1 MNKIIKV
8 ISIFVTIVILMSIS
22 FPVINQAVD
31 LPIMNREEERTLDV
45 DLRRDGST
53 VYITATDGQY
63 NITELKYVHQYI
75 ETSNID
81 YFETDNNDIYTF
93 DITPAQTIE
102 ETFELD
108 GYGSY
113 TVYAKN
119 ERGDRFLA
127 RLTIND
133 PSDMPQI
140 TLTKSEDNP
149 LDLTIQV
156 TSKDNIITK
165 LKIAKIQSIDE
176 QVDFTTQGTDIQITQ
191 SNNVTVEYTD
201 ITEEGLYLIYAEDDQ
216 GNRTTSRIYLA
227 HQNTPIYVEITDGDN
242 PREVNLHI
250 TDTICNIVKVKV
262 AKRDEIVN
270 FDDFETKGEEL
281 EITEGQDLN
290 LTYQAPEDN
299 TYLFYIEDEA
309 GYRKMVEQRI
319 TSEEKSMQIVIEQD
333 ENAPDDLI
341 ITATNTIC
349 DIVQMKILIGDNI
362 AIKDFE
368 NGGEEIDIETGREVT
383 TNYRIDEN
391 CTINVYIKD
400 EQGYTYMYTKT
411 IIGIDE
417 PQPEPNEPPEITLVQ
432 STDNPKQIDVTVQDI
447 DSYID
452 QIKWA
457 KGSQTVDYFA
467 TNGTRIGQGK
477 LGSRINTEFTIDEIG
492 TYTVYAI
499 DEDGNKTIETI
510 TITEIV
516 TPEPEPE
523 PDPVPTPEPDDNI
536 TSSKYEIDTDT
547 NQIYRIVPDTNVS
560 TFRSQI
566 STEVGYK
573 IVNTSGEELQDID
586 FVGTRCKLI
595 TDTNKEYTLIVTGDL
610 NGDGRTTLTD
620 LSRLR
625 KYDLG
630 IVTIQPEYEK
640 ASDINNDGR
649 ISLTD
654 ISRLRKVQLGLV
666 EL

>member
-45 DLRRDGST
+45 YLRRDGST

-81 YFETDNNDIYTF
+81 YFETDNSDIHTF
-93 DITPAQTIE
+93 DITPAKTIE

-127 RLTIND
+127 RITVND
-133 PSDMPQI
+133 PNDMPQI

-149 LDLTIQV
+149 LHLTIQV
-156 TSKDNIITK
+156 TSKNNIITR
-165 LKIAKIQSIDE
+165 LKIAKIQNIDE
-176 QVDFTTQGTDIQITQ
+176 QVDFSTQGTDIKITQ
-191 SNNVTVEYTD
+191 GNNVTVEYTD

-216 GNRTTSRIYLA
+216 GNRTISRIYLA
-227 HQNTPIYVEITDGDN
+227 DQNTPIYVEITDGEN
-242 PREVNLHI
+242 PREVNLHV

-262 AKRDEIVN
+262 AKRDEIAD

-281 EITEGQDLN
+281 EITESQDLN

-299 TYLFYIEDEA
+299 TYIFYIEDEA

-319 TSEEKSMQIVIEQD
+319 TSEERSMYIVIEQD
-333 ENAPDDLI
+333 ENAPEDLI
-341 ITATNTIC
+341 ITATNTVC
-349 DIVQMKILIGDNI
+349 DIVQMKILIGDDI
-362 AIKDFE
+362 TMEDFE

-383 TNYRIDEN
+383 TNYRVNEN

-417 PQPEPNEPPEITLVQ
+417 PQPEP
-432 STDNPKQIDVTVQDI
+432 K
-447 DSYID
+447 
-452 QIKWA
+452 
-457 KGSQTVDYFA
+457 
-467 TNGTRIGQGK
+467 
-477 LGSRINTEFTIDEIG
+477 
-492 TYTVYAI
+492 
-499 DEDGNKTIETI
+499 
-510 TITEIV
+510 
-516 TPEPEPE
+516 
-523 PDPVPTPEPDDNI
+523 PDDTI
-536 TSSKYEIDTDT
+536 TSSVYQIDTET
-547 NQIYRIVPDTNVS
+547 NQISRILPDTSVS

-573 IVNTSGEELQDID
+573 IVNTSGEELQDTD